1 MGVNKVKI
9 RRGCFL
15 LFITVLMAGCGNEE
29 DSTPSSIT
37 EEEITSKQ
45 GTHATEENSSPFEEL
60 DRLSDE
66 MDVAFESSDQSKWQG
81 DFQEVMNRW
90 KLVKNQYK
98 GIETED
104 YEEIE
109 NELHLIETELQGD
122 KVDEVKLKSMMKE
135 VKMRID
141 LLKLK
146 LE

>member
-1 MGVNKVKI
+1 
-9 RRGCFL
+9 
-15 LFITVLMAGCGNEE
+15 MAGCGNEE
-29 DSTPSSIT
+29 DPTPSSIT

-45 GTHATEENSSPFEEL
+45 GTHATEENSFPFEEL

-66 MDVAFESSDQSKWQG
+66 MDVAFASSDQLKWQENI
-81 DFQEVMNRW
+81 QEVMKRW
-90 KLVKNQYK
+90 KVVKNQYK

-146 LE
+146 LG